1 VIFIKIRPLSIFQ
14 VLNDFKVK
22 KAFYIGSIALV
33 LFEIANVYFIM
44 PMYGS
49 QEIPSITIAYFL
61 YNYRWLFRSVL
72 SLMILIGFFKA
83 FNSNFKYAKYL
94 SILVLALVISVL
106 YATNYQ
112 MAADKMFLKPTQL
125 ILKNAQ
131 SSTIKTDKLII
142 GVALNGQA
150 KAYPI
155 QYLGYHHQVLDSLD
169 NQPIMVTYCTVCRTG
184 RVFQPIINGKIEQ
197 FRLVGMDHFNAMFE
211 DKTTKSW
218 WQQATGTAIIGQL
231 KGQTLPEVFSQQM
244 ALKQWLLLYPNSQI
258 MQADSTFKEEYE
270 AMETYDLGKGRGK
283 LTGTDSLSWKRKSWV
298 IGIEINGNSKAY
310 DWNRLVKE
318 RIINDFVGDKP
329 ILLALAADNKSFV
342 AYERFSQTGAFLIQ
356 NDTLILDNQHFTL
369 GGALLDAPTTYKF
382 PLKPIK
388 AYQEF
393 WHSWLNFHPK
403 TEKY

>member
-1 VIFIKIRPLSIFQ
+1 M
-14 VLNDFKVK
+14 K
-22 KAFYIGSIALV
+22 KLFYSGAIALI

-61 YNYRWLFRSVL
+61 YNYRWLFRSVF
-72 SLMILIGFFKA
+72 SVMILIGFLSA
-83 FNSNFKYAKYL
+83 FNSNYKYAKYL
-94 SILVLALVISVL
+94 SSLILALVIGVF

-112 MAADKMFLKPTQL
+112 MAADKMFLKPTEL
-125 ILKNAQ
+125 ILKDTQKNKV
-131 SSTIKTDKLII
+131 KTDKLII

-155 QYLGYHHQVLDSLD
+155 QYLGYHHQVVDSID

-184 RVFQPIINGKIEQ
+184 RVYQPIINGKIEQ

-211 DKTTKSW
+211 DKTTHSW

-231 KGQTLPEVFSQQM
+231 KGQQLPEFYSQQM

-258 MQADSTFKEEYE
+258 MQADSTFKEEY
-270 AMETYDLGKGRGK
+270 ADMETYDLGKGRGK
-283 LTGTDSLSWKRKSWV
+283 LTGTDSLSWKRKSWI
-298 IGIEINGNSKAY
+298 IGIELNGNSKAY

-318 RIINDFVGDKP
+318 RVINDSIGDKS
-329 ILLALAADNKSFV
+329 ILIALAADNKSF
-342 AYERFSQTGAFLIQ
+342 FAFEKSFKNANFLLQ
-356 NDTLILDNQHFTL
+356 NDTLNFDNQCFTINGQL
-369 GGALLDAPTTYKF
+369 INSTINSTIKIE
-382 PLKPIK
+382 LKPIK

>member
-1 VIFIKIRPLSIFQ
+1 MKKLFYSGAIAFI
-14 VLNDFKVK
+14 
-22 KAFYIGSIALV
+22 

-49 QEIPSITIAYFL
+49 QEIPSINVAYFL
-61 YNYRWLFRSVL
+61 YNYRWLFRSIF
-72 SLMILIGFFKA
+72 SLMILIGFLSA
-83 FNSNFKYAKYL
+83 FNSNYKYAKYL
-94 SILVLALVISVL
+94 SPLILALVIGIF

-112 MAADKMFLKPTQL
+112 MAADKMFLKPTEL
-125 ILKNAQ
+125 ILKDAQ
-131 SSTIKTDKLII
+131 KNKVKTDKLII

-155 QYLGYHHQVLDSLD
+155 QYLGYHHQVLDSIG

-211 DKTTKSW
+211 DKTTHSW

-231 KGQTLPEVFSQQM
+231 KGQQLPEFFSQQM

-258 MQADSTFKEEYE
+258 MQADSTFKEEY
-270 AMETYDLGKGRGK
+270 ADMETYDLGKGRGK
-283 LTGTDSLSWKRKSWV
+283 LTGTDSLSWKRKSWI
-298 IGIEINGNSKAY
+298 IGIELNGNSKAY

-318 RIINDFVGDKP
+318 RVINDFVGDKP
-329 ILLALAADNKSFV
+329 ILLAVAADNKSFV
-342 AYERFSQTGAFLIQ
+342 AYERFSQTRTFSIQ
-356 NDTLILDNQHFTL
+356 NDTLILDNQRFTL
-369 GGALLDAPTTYKF
+369 GGELLDAPYRF